1 MAYQMSDVNP
11 IETLKVSQAEVP
23 LRYTLTIQPGS
34 ALAGLCHG
42 QRVERREQ
50 DRLANVYDE
59 NGAQHAS
66 KFDQVG
72 VPRPQYSIVILI
84 CSGCLSGIAALRR

>member
-11 IETLKVSQAEVP
+11 IETLKVSQAEV
-23 LRYTLTIQPGS
+23 TIQPGS